1 MLEGVLGCEWKVLE
15 VRHVG
20 RGRDSKGAG
29 ESMEPADMVSKSGVH
44 GSRYGF
50 VVFMKVT
57 RQCKSTATVEH
68 KMERTISWDVHP
80 DSIIVEGVLVR
91 IEALQRMLISR
102 IIAIHR
108 GIVLVAED
116 NP

>member
-1 MLEGVLGCEWKVLE
+1 
-15 VRHVG
+15 
-20 RGRDSKGAG
+20 
-29 ESMEPADMVSKSGVH
+29 MVSKSGVH

-57 RQCKSTATVEH
+57 RQCESTTTVETKKEH
-68 KMERTISWDVHP
+68 TISWDVHP
-80 DSIIVEGVLVR
+80 DGIIVEGVLVR
-91 IEALQRMLISR
+91 IEALQGMLIPR
-102 IIAIHR
+102 VIAIHR